1 MVNIIIQDKFINN
14 SNMTDSPHDIKEVL
28 DKNLEDDEVQ
38 EVLRNGTDLRE
49 YALQVDKGI
58 KEAEKNSVADYLKES
73 ENIGLLHHQ
82 IEDCDDILAKMES
95 MLMVF
100 QASIHSRVK

>member
-1 MVNIIIQDKFINN
+1 MAESTQ
-14 SNMTDSPHDIKEVL
+14 IKDVL
-28 DKNLEDDEVQ
+28 DKNLEDIEIQ
-38 EVLRNGTDLRE
+38 EVLNNGTDLRE

-73 ENIGLLHHQ
+73 GNISSLHNQ
-82 IEDCDDILAKMES
+82 IEECDGILARMES

-100 QASIHSRVK
+100 QVSLSYPHLH